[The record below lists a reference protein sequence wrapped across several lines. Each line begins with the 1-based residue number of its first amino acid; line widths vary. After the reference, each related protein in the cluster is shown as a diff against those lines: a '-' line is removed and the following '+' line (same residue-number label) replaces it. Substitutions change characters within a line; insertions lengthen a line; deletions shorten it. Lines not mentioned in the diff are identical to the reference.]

1 MAPKKTNDPGDFW
14 GESEVPSLWEADE
27 ETETSTGP
35 RALNLKFKFDPKS
48 LAKKAG
54 AAVGAAVVAAIVGT
68 LISSVLGKDE
78 VVVTAPVVIEKTIAP
93 VPTNVDLY
101 SQPPLLQSVIDNA
114 LASAVTIECAFSS
127 QSYSTGSGWVI
138 NLTDDASTTSDDLY
152 ATEIVTN
159 HHVIEGCEESSVT
172 IKPMGTSDSF
182 DGFVYSY
189 DIDRD
194 LAIVITDRY
203 LPPFP
208 IVSPDN
214 GAKKGH
220 WVMAVGSPAAGGG
233 VLEGSIT
240 RGSITNFDDDSII
253 TDTTINPGNSGG
265 PLVNAAGQVIAVVA
279 AKFRDT
285 ESMGIAVK
293 IEYLCEQLDG
303 CARKQIVK

>member
-1 MAPKKTNDPGDFW
+1 MTSKKSNDPNDFW
-14 GESEVPSLWEADE
+14 GDSDVPALWEAE
-27 ETETSTGP
+27 EANETTTEP
-35 RALNLKFKFDPKS
+35 RGLDLKVKFNPKS

-54 AAVGAAVVAAIVGT
+54 AAVGAAVIAAIVGT
-68 LISSVLGKDE
+68 LIQSFIENDE
-78 VVVTAPVVIEKTIAP
+78 VVVTAPEVIEKTVTP
-93 VPTNVDLY
+93 SPTSIDLY
-101 SQPPLLQSVIDNA
+101 SQPPLLQSVIDNS

-138 NLTDDASTTSDDLY
+138 NLSDDASTTTDDRY
-152 ATEIVTN
+152 TTEIVTN
-159 HHVIEGCEESSVT
+159 HHVIDGCENSSVT
-172 IKPMGTSDSF
+172 IRPMGTSDSF

-189 DIDRD
+189 DVDRD
-194 LAIVITDRY
+194 LAIVITDQY
-203 LPPFP
+203 LPPFS
-208 IVSPDN
+208 IVTPDN

-240 RGSITNFDDDSII
+240 RGSITNFDGDSVI

-293 IEYLCEQLDG
+293 IEYLCEQLAD
-303 CARKQIVK
+303 CTKKQILK

>member
-1 MAPKKTNDPGDFW
+1 MTPRKPDEPSDFW
-14 GESEVPSLWEADE
+14 GESDVPALWETDE
-27 ETETSTGP
+27 PSEESNESRG
-35 RALNLKFKFDPKS
+35 LKLKFSFDPKN

-54 AAVGAAVVAAIVGT
+54 AAAGAAVIAAIVGT
-68 LISSVLGKDE
+68 VISSVLGNDD
-78 VVVTAPVVIEKTIAP
+78 VVITAPVIIEKTIAP

-138 NLTDDASTTSDDLY
+138 NLTDDASTSSDDMY
-152 ATEIVTN
+152 TTEIVTN
-159 HHVIEGCEESSVT
+159 HHVIDGCENSSVT

-189 DIDRD
+189 DVDRD

-208 IVSPDN
+208 IVSADN

-303 CARKQIVK
+303 CARKQFVK